1 MGSIKFSNVQM
12 ALKFGNVIPGSLVGR
27 DGVVASR
34 MEDGIYII
42 IIDLFMKLLLGAF
55 SNKQLTWE
63 IL

>member
-12 ALKFGNVIPGSLVGR
+12 ALKFGNVIPGRR

-34 MEDGIYII
+34 MEDGIYI